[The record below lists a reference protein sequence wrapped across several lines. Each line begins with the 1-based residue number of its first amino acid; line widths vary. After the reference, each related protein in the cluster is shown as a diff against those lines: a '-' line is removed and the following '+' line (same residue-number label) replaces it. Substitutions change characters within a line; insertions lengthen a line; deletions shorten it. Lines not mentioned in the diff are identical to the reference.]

1 MTPVDDLISELRQI
15 RNALGEDS
23 GEPLRQPRRHGPG
36 ESSTPERVDGDPIF
50 ESGRWEIA
58 DRDLWEEEKQS
69 ARRAV
74 EGEELSAR
82 SGVRELGLKP
92 LLGTSRS
99 MTTSAPGA
107 FTFPNRALHS
117 WTSFTSANC
126 GSNGIAGS
134 TSPGRRYSRMSK
146 CISRLITPALG
157 SNCCSGLRSAEHF
170 RRASRASLH
179 SRAQLYPK

>member
-69 ARRAV
+69 ARRAI
-74 EGEELSAR
+74 EGDGLSSR
-82 SGVRELGLKP
+82 SGVARTGIE
-92 LLGTSRS
+92 
-99 MTTSAPGA
+99 
-107 FTFPNRALHS
+107 ALA
-117 WTSFTSANC
+117 WYVSF
-126 GSNGIAGS
+126 
-134 TSPGRRYSRMSK
+134 
-146 CISRLITPALG
+146 
-157 SNCCSGLRSAEHF
+157 
-170 RRASRASLH
+170 
-179 SRAQLYPK
+179 